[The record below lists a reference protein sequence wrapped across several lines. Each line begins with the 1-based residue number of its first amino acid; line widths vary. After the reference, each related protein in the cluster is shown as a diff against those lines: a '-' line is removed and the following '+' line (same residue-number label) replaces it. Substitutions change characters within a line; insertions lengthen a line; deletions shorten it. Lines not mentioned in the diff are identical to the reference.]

1 MDNQQ
6 IIERILTEYSLLHLQ
21 HWIYTKEIAVISA
34 YREVLENVISQ
45 TCKQAL
51 QIGHKFTPDEN
62 AKRTTLLRA
71 ALLSCYSYGVTLIGE
86 KYIKQVGASK
96 AAPIPEQSI
105 LVVNTD
111 NSPYFYKVLFR
122 LSEYFNQDYFLY
134 KPKDTY
140 SAYKV
145 YTNAARYEKEGKEI
159 IMYGEKQNAGRL
171 YCHISDEFLARLNSK
186 SSVLIT
192 DEFLPSNTQNLPNA
206 QTANQIAKRTVNQT
220 ADPETDR
227 QATLKA
233 PPETNKI
240 AAQTGEQKTNRIAD
254 RKRHALTKEINQ
266 EIESCMIDD
275 MGKWHGIAG
284 MRCIYLSAQQVINAI
299 KKIKD

>member
-1 MDNQQ
+1 MDNQP
-6 IIERILTEYSLLHLQ
+6 ITERLLTEYSLLHLQ

-34 YREVLENVISQ
+34 YREVLENVTSQ

-51 QIGHKFTPDEN
+51 QIGHQFTPDEN

-134 KPKDTY
+134 KPKDAY

-171 YCHISDEFLARLNSK
+171 YCHISDEFLARLNRK
-186 SSVLIT
+186 SSVITT
-192 DEFLPSNTQNLPNA
+192 DEFLPSNTQNLLNA
-206 QTANQIAKRTVNQT
+206 QTANQIANQTAVPKSDQKANRTVNQT
-220 ADPETDR
+220 ADKKAKQTTD
-227 QATLKA
+227 QKA
-233 PPETNKI
+233 
-240 AAQTGEQKTNRIAD
+240 NRIAD

-299 KKIKD
+299 RNIKD